1 MSILTQNY
9 PIYFIKIITFNQE
22 KIKEYPFL
30 NNLGTY
36 AIFGNL
42 ESVILCQIKPKM
54 KFIYTMHRP
63 EYLSDLNN
71 ADANIDI
78 GKPIDRGIYDNN
90 SNNIILLVISWGKIV
105 YLHELII
112 ENNEI
117 IKVNLLGHFINDY
130 FIERIGFFANST
142 LYIYD
147 RNKNIK
153 IINTRKFI
161 PGDLVISNDLK
172 EPIKKEN
179 NDLVILE
186 NKSSIDIK
194 SQKSIISKLGKIRDT
209 YFYSITEYNNCIYL
223 FAKNQLFFCGLSNWN
238 EYLENLQK
246 RDLWQDVLAIALG
259 IYIGKCNSFFNIP
272 QNDIEK
278 KKEVGNFLKESIS
291 LYVIHNTDTGIN
303 LCSDNDEEQTKEM
316 SKCIDITIEACITI
330 KNFNYLF
337 QELEPKF
344 ENKNYSQLFISNL
357 ETFILSY
364 KIKYFSFN

>member
-1 MSILTQNY
+1 MIGTMSILTQNY

-117 IKVNLLGHFINDY
+117 EEKLIKD
-130 FIERIGFFANST
+130 
-142 LYIYD
+142 
-147 RNKNIK
+147 
-153 IINTRKFI
+153 
-161 PGDLVISNDLK
+161 
-172 EPIKKEN
+172 IKKRLTDYEEQVFE
-179 NDLVILE
+179 LM
-186 NKSSIDIK
+186 
-194 SQKSIISKLGKIRDT
+194 
-209 YFYSITEYNNCIYL
+209 
-223 FAKNQLFFCGLSNWN
+223 LSNFSYREIADILDKN
-238 EYLENLQK
+238 PK
-246 RDLWQDVLAIALG
+246 AIDNAIQRIRLKVKEAL
-259 IYIGKCNSFFNIP
+259 
-272 QNDIEK
+272 K
-278 KKEVGNFLKESIS
+278 K
-291 LYVIHNTDTGIN
+291 
-303 LCSDNDEEQTKEM
+303 
-316 SKCIDITIEACITI
+316 
-330 KNFNYLF
+330 
-337 QELEPKF
+337 
-344 ENKNYSQLFISNL
+344 
-357 ETFILSY
+357 
-364 KIKYFSFN
+364 